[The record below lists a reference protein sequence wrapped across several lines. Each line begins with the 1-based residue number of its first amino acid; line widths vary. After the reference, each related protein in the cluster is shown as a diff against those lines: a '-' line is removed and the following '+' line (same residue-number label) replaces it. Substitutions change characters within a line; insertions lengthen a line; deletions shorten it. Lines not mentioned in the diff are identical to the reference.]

1 MSKRRYIWFIAVLTV
16 AILALCGCGS
26 TQSIKNQTDIPVQTS
41 DAQASVTELPQNGS
55 NEITDF
61 EAHFIDVG
69 QGDCILLRSEG
80 ESMLI
85 DAGNNKD
92 GDAVVQYLKNAGI
105 TSLDYI
111 VGTHPDADHIGGL
124 DVVINSLQIGKVYM
138 PKKEHTTKT
147 FEDVLLAV
155 QNKGLKITAPKVG
168 DMIQLGSASIMVM
181 GPAVT
186 YEDNNNNSIV
196 LKVVHGKNSFLL
208 TGDAELEAELDELSS
223 GMDLSATVLKVG
235 HHGSHSSTSK
245 DFLEA
250 VHPTYAVISCGV
262 DNSYGHPHIETLNY
276 LNEGQVEVYRTDLS
290 QTIIMTSN
298 GKEIDI
304 ETNAPSAIGS
314 ESGGSRD
321 TTDVKKEET
330 KKEDSS
336 GNGSYIGNSNS
347 KKFHIPTC
355 NALPAEKNR
364 VYFSTRNEA
373 IQNNYAPCGK
383 CNP

>member
-26 TQSIKNQTDIPVQTS
+26 TQSIKSQTDIPVQTS

-92 GDAVVQYLKNAGI
+92 GDAVVQYLKNVGI

-124 DVVINSLQIGKVYM
+124 DLVINSLQIGKVYM